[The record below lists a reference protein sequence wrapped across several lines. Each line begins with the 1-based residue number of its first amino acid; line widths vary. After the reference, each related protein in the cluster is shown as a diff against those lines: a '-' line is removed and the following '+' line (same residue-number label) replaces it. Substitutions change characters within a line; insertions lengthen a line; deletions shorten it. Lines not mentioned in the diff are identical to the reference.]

1 MGGRAKGGFSK
12 TRRDTRLEPST
23 ESRTADGTRAEY
35 TSGSAA
41 AAAAAAAAAGGTIGG
56 SADEELGLELGLV
69 DPRIVRAKRTCGM
82 ASCGSARGE
91 CSRSCVATHCMILAR
106 ATCLAIVGSVM
117 RVSVERNDFG
127 RSGGAHD
134 KMVSR
139 GGRDA
144 ENAESPCSCCRDNHS
159 TRAISLSSYHSI
171 PALRSRLT
179 HSLTTH
185 VCQGVAYLLCDGPDV
200 RREAR
205 GVDAVEG
212 KVKRVLFQDGDRKL
226 DDGPDGGDKASLCQD
241 L

>member
-23 ESRTADGTRAEY
+23 ESRTADGTRAESP
-35 TSGSAA
+35 SGSAA
-41 AAAAAAAAAGGTIGG
+41 AAAAAGGRIGG
-56 SADEELGLELGLV
+56 SADEEVGLELGLV

-106 ATCLAIVGSVM
+106 ATCLAIVGSAI
-117 RVSVERNDFG
+117 RVSVDRNDFG
-127 RSGGAHD
+127 RSGGAQD

-139 GGRDA
+139 GGREA

-159 TRAISLSSYHSI
+159 TSAISLSSYHSI

-179 HSLTTH
+179 HSLTH
-185 VCQGVAYLLCDGPDV
+185 YSCVPGRCVPLV
-200 RREAR
+200 RW
-205 GVDAVEG
+205 
-212 KVKRVLFQDGDRKL
+212 
-226 DDGPDGGDKASLCQD
+226 P
-241 L
+241 